1 MMGAEQL
8 TLFEPVDE
16 KLVRQTVIR
25 ELKNYR
31 ALKVQLANKK
41 EREEAGVVGLFPVL
55 RKEDNL
61 AELKVK
67 QIERALQHSL
77 DEIEREIIQIKYL
90 ESKQTKDINIYMDLG
105 LKKEKYYEKK
115 GAAILNIATSLGII

>member
-8 TLFEPVDE
+8 TLLEPVDE

-31 ALKVQLANKK
+31 ALKVQLENKK

-61 AELKVK
+61 AEFKVK
-67 QIERALQHSL
+67 QIERALNNAI
-77 DEIEREIIQIKYL
+77 DFIERKIVELKYL
-90 ESKQTKDINIYMDLG
+90 SPHEINDLNIIIELG
-105 LKKEKYYEKK
+105 IKKGRYYEKK
-115 GAAILNIATSLGII
+115 KAAILRLATALGII

>member
-1 MMGAEQL
+1 MGAEQL
-8 TLFEPVDE
+8 TLLEPVDE

-41 EREEAGVVGLFPVL
+41 EREGAGVVGLFPVL

-67 QIERALQHSL
+67 QIERALQNAIDS
-77 DEIEREIIQIKYL
+77 IERKIIELKYL
-90 ESKQTKDINIYMDLG
+90 SLYEINDLNIIIELG
-105 LKKEKYYEKK
+105 IKKGRYYEKK
-115 GAAILNIATSLGII
+115 KTAILRIATALGVI